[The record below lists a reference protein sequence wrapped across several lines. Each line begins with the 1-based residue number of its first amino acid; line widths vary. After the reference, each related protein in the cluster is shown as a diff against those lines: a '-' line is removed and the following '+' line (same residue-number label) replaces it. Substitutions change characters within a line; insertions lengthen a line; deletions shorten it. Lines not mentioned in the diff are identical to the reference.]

1 MLGHIGVLAF
11 FVHTALVL
19 MLSMKR
25 TSGHRLITN
34 FYIRRI
40 FRIYPLSIAC
50 VLAVLIFRVPAD
62 TNLKFVSW
70 SWSAIAENLF
80 LVQNV
85 GHTDADVISVIK
97 PLWSLPFEVQMYL
110 VLPFIYLLLKRFSS
124 NITVLLLWVAFFMA
138 APYVPVLEYAPC
150 FMGGVFAYQ
159 LSRERTFAMP
169 SYVWPIS
176 LASLLALYLV
186 CTMRLL
192 LRLEFSDYVICMFLG
207 VVIPNVLELKQSLV
221 TTVSHIVA
229 KYSYGIYLCH
239 LPVFWLCFSKLSWL
253 PLALQWTAM
262 ATLMVAVP
270 FAAFKWIEDPC
281 ITIGRRV
288 AERDLQFLKVKD
300 PPIAQEIA

>member
-1 MLGHIGVLAF
+1 
-11 FVHTALVL
+11 
-19 MLSMKR
+19 MKR
-25 TSGHRLITN
+25 TSGYGLIAN

-50 VLAVLIFRVPAD
+50 VIAVLAFRVPAD

-85 GHTDADVISVIK
+85 SHADADVISVIK
-97 PLWSLPFEVQMYL
+97 PLWSLPYEVQMYL

-124 NITVLLLWVAFFMA
+124 NITVLLLWVGFFVGA
-138 APYVPVLEYAPC
+138 QYVPLLEYAPC

-169 SYVWPIS
+169 GYAWPIS
-176 LASLLALYLV
+176 LAALLALYLV
-186 CTMRLL
+186 CTMRLM

-207 VVIPNVLELKQSLV
+207 VVIPNILELKQSFV
-221 TTVSHIVA
+221 TAVAHTVA

-253 PLALQWTAM
+253 PAVLQWTAM
-262 ATLMVAVP
+262 GVLMAAVP
-270 FAAFKWIEDPC
+270 FAAFRWIEDPC
-281 ITIGRRV
+281 IKIGRRI
-288 AERDLQFLKVKD
+288 AERDLPFPFLRVKD
-300 PPIAQEIA
+300 PSVEIA